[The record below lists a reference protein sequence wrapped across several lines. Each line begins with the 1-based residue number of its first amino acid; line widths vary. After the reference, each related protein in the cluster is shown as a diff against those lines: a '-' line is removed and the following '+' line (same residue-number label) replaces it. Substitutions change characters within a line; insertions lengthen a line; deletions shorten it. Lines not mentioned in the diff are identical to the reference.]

1 MKAVFF
7 ESEGGWLHR
16 CMFAG
21 LDAEGRANWVTLDPC
36 EKSQTVRELE
46 DEYGL
51 GELDLRLLC
60 IEGEKADSLSIV
72 KMLGLS
78 IEDNIHAGERLKER
92 MDTLKVL
99 GVTWTHDPV
108 KLEFEIK
115 TNAEGK
121 YYYVINFE
129 NPGYLL
135 GKSDRFN
142 TIHEMLLDLK
152 YFLTVVV
159 MQAGIFVLTSITVDD
174 KVGPKLKKADKDLL
188 LEITR
193 I

>member
-21 LDAEGRANWVTLDPC
+21 LDAEGRANWVIIDPC
-36 EKSQTVRELE
+36 EKPQTIREWE

-60 IEGEKADSLSIV
+60 IEGEVADSLSIV

-78 IEDNIHAGERLKER
+78 IENNIHMGESLKER
-92 MDTLKVL
+92 MDKLKSL
-99 GVTWTHDPV
+99 GVTWNHELVD
-108 KLEFEIK
+108 LEFEIM
-115 TNAEGK
+115 TNAMGK
-121 YYYVINFE
+121 YYYVIDFD
-129 NPGYLL
+129 NPGCLL

>member
-21 LDAEGRANWVTLDPC
+21 LDAEGRANWVIIDPC

-51 GELDLRLLC
+51 GDLDLRLLC
-60 IEGEKADSLSIV
+60 IEGEAADSLSIA

-78 IEDNIHAGERLKER
+78 IENNIHMGESLKER
-92 MDTLKVL
+92 MDTLKLL

-108 KLEFEIK
+108 NLKFEIK
-115 TNAEGK
+115 TNTDGK
-121 YYYVINFE
+121 YYYFINYE
-129 NPGYLL
+129 CPGYLL

-152 YFLTVVV
+152 YFLTVLV
-159 MQAGIFVLTSITVDD
+159 MQADIFVLTSITVDD
-174 KVGPKLKKADKDLL
+174 NVKINKADTNLL
-188 LEITR
+188 LEIKR

>member
-21 LDAEGRANWVTLDPC
+21 LDAEGRANWVTIDPC

-99 GVTWTHDPV
+99 GVTWNHDPV
-108 KLEFEIK
+108 DLKFEIK

>member
-21 LDAEGRANWVTLDPC
+21 LDAEGRANWVTIDPC

-60 IEGEKADSLSIV
+60 VEGEMADSLSIV

-92 MDTLKVL
+92 MDTLKLL

-108 KLEFEIK
+108 NLNFEIK
-115 TNAEGK
+115 TSANGK

-129 NPGYLL
+129 NPGCLL
-135 GKSDRFN
+135 GKSDRFDS
-142 TIHEMLLDLK
+142 IHEMLLDLK